1 MTFVMLHSVFY
12 LWEEKYMP
20 HSSGG
25 GSSHGSHGG
34 SSHHS
39 SSGRGGSS
47 FRESSSYFPGSRRY
61 SYFYRGRT
69 HYYYSNKSPNDSKF
83 RFLLILF
90 YIPFFFGIGVMT
102 KQIFGKYAKIKVD
115 YNDTIVVEDN
125 IEVVKDE
132 AGLYKSFADFQ
143 SKTGITPALVTI
155 KYEDYALNY
164 NSLEDYAYSEY
175 LIRFND
181 EKHWLFVY
189 EEVGDPDK
197 ISIPVD
203 SVHYPDPAEPAWA
216 FEGMQGNDTDPILTT
231 EVTDKFNAI
240 LRKKLLEGESPD
252 KAFSYA
258 FDQITP
264 TLMKFKWSP
273 EMIAP
278 LFMFGF
284 VVLHMILMCGL
295 TPKQLAKRKAV
306 LAPGGEGEDALKT
319 DEYGY
324 IKAANDSF
332 SSGYGDNSSPYS
344 SGYGDNSSTYSS
356 GYGDNPYYSDNY
368 GYTESK
374 TDPEPEK
381 IDFPQKGSKGEL

>member
-1 MTFVMLHSVFY
+1 
-12 LWEEKYMP
+12 MP

-34 SSHHS
+34 SSHHSS

-61 SYFYRGRT
+61 SYWYRGRT
-69 HYYYSNKSPNDSKF
+69 HYYYSNKSPNTSKF
-83 RFLLILF
+83 RFLLIIF
-90 YIPFFFGIGVMT
+90 YIPFFFGVGVMS
-102 KQIFGKYAKIKVD
+102 KQIFGKYAKLKDD
-115 YNDTIVVEDN
+115 YNNSIVVEDN
-125 IEVVKDE
+125 IEVLTDKE
-132 AGLYKSFADFQ
+132 SLNRSFEQFQ
-143 SKTGITPALVTI
+143 AKTGITPALITI

-189 EEVGDPDK
+189 EEVGDLDK
-197 ISIPVD
+197 LTIPVD
-203 SVHYPDPAEPAWA
+203 SVYYPDPSEPAWA
-216 FEGMQGNDTDPILTT
+216 FEGMQGNDTDPILTR

-273 EMIAP
+273 EMVAP
-278 LFMFGF
+278 LFMLAF
-284 VVLHMILMCGL
+284 VTIHMILMCGL

-306 LAPGGEGEDALKT
+306 LAPGGEGENP
-319 DEYGY
+319 ENGYGNPE
-324 IKAANDSF
+324 AANNPYSSSWSDNSGSNGYGSSWSDNSG
-332 SSGYGDNSSPYS
+332 SSGYGQFS
-344 SGYGDNSSTYSS
+344 
-356 GYGDNPYYSDNY
+356 NPYYTDEYNY
-368 GYTESK
+368 SSEK
-374 TDPEPEK
+374 AEAEPEK
-381 IDFPQKGSKGEL
+381 IEFPQNKSKGEL

>member
-1 MTFVMLHSVFY
+1 MVYAMLHSVFY

-83 RFLLILF
+83 RFILILF
-90 YIPFFFGIGVMT
+90 YIPFFFGIGVMA
-102 KQIFGKYAKIKVD
+102 KQMFGKYSKLKVD
-115 YNDTIVVEDN
+115 PNDSIVIEDN
-125 IEVVKDE
+125 IGVLDDE
-132 AGLYKSFADFQ
+132 SGVYNSLAAFQ
-143 SKTGITPALVTI
+143 EKTGITPALVTI

-175 LIRFND
+175 LIRFDD

-189 EEVGDPDK
+189 EEVGDLDK

-203 SVHYPDPAEPAWA
+203 SIYYPDPSEPAWA

-258 FDQITP
+258 FDEMTP
-264 TLMKFKWSP
+264 SLMKFKWSP
-273 EMIAP
+273 EMAAP
-278 LFMFGF
+278 IFMLGF
-284 VVLHMILMCGL
+284 VVLHMVLMCGL

-306 LAPGGEGEDALKT
+306 PAPEGEGEGSIKT

-324 IKAANDSF
+324 IKAANDT
-332 SSGYGDNSSPYS
+332 YS
-344 SGYGDNSSTYSS
+344 SGYGENSYTYSNGYGES
-356 GYGDNPYYSDNY
+356 SYTYSNGYGDNPYYSDNY
-368 GYTESK
+368 AGSNNEAES
-374 TDPEPEK
+374 DK